1 MCRFIYKDD
10 ALFCIADRD
19 TEIAVFDSGAIVS
32 TYKADDSG
40 IDDNIFSEAEGMK
53 ENRTFSCG
61 LH

>member
-10 ALFCIADRD
+10 ALFCIADGD

-40 IDDNIFSEAEGMK
+40 IDDDIFSEAEG
-53 ENRTFSCG
+53 TYS
-61 LH
+61 